1 MFSGVPVDY
10 SDFVRG
16 FENLIERKTS
26 SPNSRLYYLVQ
37 YTSGEVKELMQS
49 CLCMKPEEGYKT
61 PRALLKDRYGQSYKI
76 ATALVD
82 QVRKSP
88 QIKADDGPALLCFT
102 VLLTLQRI
110 IGRLLMGLRQRWW
123 KRLTASL
130 RIRKSHHQRHYRN
143 PLKGNTDP
151 VQTKSDFKCPLCKA
165 NHWLQCCGVFR
176 GNSVDEQIKL
186 VRSRGLCHNCLM
198 PGQRLLAVR

>member
-88 QIKADDGPALLCFT
+88 QIKADDGPALLCFA
-102 VLLTLQRI
+102 LLHCSSHSAKDH
-110 IGRLLMGLRQRWW
+110 W
-123 KRLTASL
+123 KTSDGATAEM
-130 RIRKSHHQRHYRN
+130 
-143 PLKGNTDP
+143 
-151 VQTKSDFKCPLCKA
+151 VEKA
-165 NHWLQCCGVFR
+165 D
-176 GNSVDEQIKL
+176 SITED
-186 VRSRGLCHNCLM
+186 
-198 PGQRLLAVR
+198 

>member
-61 PRALLKDRYGQSYKI
+61 ARALLKDRYGQSYKI

-82 QVRKSP
+82 QVRTSP
-88 QIKADDGPALLCFT
+88 QIKADDGPALLCFA
-102 VLLTLQRI
+102 TLFF
-110 IGRLLMGLRQRWW
+110 
-123 KRLTASL
+123 S
-130 RIRKSHHQRHYRN
+130 
-143 PLKGNTDP
+143 
-151 VQTKSDFKCPLCKA
+151 LCKGS
-165 NHWLQCCGVFR
+165 LEDF
-176 GNSVDEQIKL
+176 
-186 VRSRGLCHNCLM
+186 
-198 PGQRLLAVR
+198 